1 MASLV
6 ALMAPNIRFSRRIA
20 RSPFLRA
27 ASWSKLLSANEILAD
42 MRSNSDTV
50 CSLIEPGSRL
60 VTSSTPT
67 LLPLQ
72 TRGNAAAAPT
82 CASQT
87 PCRQASERASLR
99 KSLLTHS
106 RWSRKACPQTPDP
119 LGVSAA
125 TEMSMPRSRAMSSP
139 KPATHRS
146 KSVPGLSKKTAVA
159 RKSPLENAALQTCSY
174 NSSGDFAY
182 RIASL
187 VALNAAKVRARLVSK
202 TFCSVRQNR
211 PAQGRFMRKRRLS
224 GRYERPQTVIQ
235 SKRHTNDGGQNPE
248 NYGAARG
255 LGDRGREPPTL
266 HCTHEFADLNWPP
279 GQLLSETGFETMRP
293 TRNKTC
299 LWRGP
304 SLRKPPC
311 RSSRPTVSRTSARRF

>member
-6 ALMAPNIRFSRRIA
+6 ALIAPNIRLSLRIA

-27 ASWSKLLSANEILAD
+27 ASWSKLSSANEILAD
-42 MRSNSDTV
+42 IRSSIETV
-50 CSLIEPGSRL
+50 RPLIEPGSRL

-72 TRGNAAAAPT
+72 ISGSAPADPT
-82 CASQT
+82 CPSQA
-87 PCRQASERASLR
+87 PCRQASERVSLR

-119 LGVSAA
+119 TGVPASI
-125 TEMSMPRSRAMSSP
+125 EMSMPRSRAMSSP

-146 KSVPGLSKKTAVA
+146 KSVPGSSKNTAVP

-174 NSSGDFAY
+174 SSSGDFAY

-202 TFCSVRQNR
+202 TFCSQRQNG
-211 PAQGRFMRKRRLS
+211 PAQGGFMRKGGLS
-224 GRYERPQTVIQ
+224 GGYERPQTMIQ
-235 SKRHTNDGGQNPE
+235 SKRHTNNRGPTPE

-255 LGDRGREPPTL
+255 LGDRGQELPPAL
-266 HCTHEFADLNWPP
+266 RCTHEFADLNWPR
-279 GQLLSETGFETMRP
+279 GRLLSEVGFETMRP
-293 TRNKTC
+293 KEQDLVSKQDPASKTR
-299 LWRGP
+299 P
-304 SLRKPPC
+304 A
-311 RSSRPTVSRTSARRF
+311 SRAGNR